1 MVSWLNALREY
12 NKDKSRWC
20 IPKKGSSGYTQVR
33 QIMSGESKA
42 KIVKLPQ
49 IDVASAMEAN
59 QKRRGKLFNKFEDKM
74 RMLDLAKKMRSN
86 RDN

>member
-20 IPKKGSSGYTQVR
+20 IPKKGSSGYTQVKK
-33 QIMSGESKA
+33 IMSGESKA
-42 KIVKLPQ
+42 KSVKLPQ
-49 IDVASAMEAN
+49 IDVGAAMEAN
-59 QKRRGKLFNKFEDKM
+59 QKRRGKLFGNFENKM

>member
-1 MVSWLNALREY
+1 
-12 NKDKSRWC
+12 
-20 IPKKGSSGYTQVR
+20 
-33 QIMSGESKA
+33 
-42 KIVKLPQ
+42 VKLPQ

>member
-1 MVSWLNALREY
+1 MNWLNALKEY

-20 IPKKGSSGYTQVR
+20 IPKKGSAGYTHVR

-42 KIVKLPQ
+42 KSVKLPQ
-49 IDVASAMEAN
+49 IDVASAMETN

-86 RDN
+86 RD